1 MLKRT
6 TLAIAMLVGL
16 SSALVRADVKTQE
29 RTQIRFEGALG
40 SVVNLFGGRA
50 AREGIVSTVALKGS
64 RMLTMSGADSGEI
77 IDLAEE
83 KVYTLNLKDKSYT
96 VITFAEMRK
105 RMQEAMAKAEKDA
118 AAAKPQ
124 PEQPPQD
131 GQPKKEYEVDFSIKP
146 GTGARQI
153 AGRDTTESIAT
164 IVVREKGKTLEEA
177 GGLVVE
183 SHLWLTPSVPELKEL
198 ADFRMKYAQAV
209 YGQLAAQAAPQ
220 LTQAL
225 AMYPQMKDAMAR
237 MAEEGQKLSGTP
249 LFTETIFQM
258 AAPPGQASGDQSQ
271 AQSKP
276 PPTTVGGLVGGLMRK
291 RGGSGNAQAGAAP
304 GTPGRATIMTTTG
317 ETLQIA
323 PGVTD
328 ADVALP
334 AGLKLKQ

>member
-1 MLKRT
+1 MVKRT
-6 TLAIAMLVGL
+6 TLAIALLISL

-50 AREGIVSTVALKGS
+50 AREGIVSTVALKGA

-153 AGRDTTESIAT
+153 AGRDTKESIAT

-183 SHLWLTPSVPELKEL
+183 SHLWLTPTVPELKEL
-198 ADFRMKYAQAV
+198 ADFRMKYTQAV

-225 AMYPQMKDAMAR
+225 AMYPQMKDAMAK
-237 MAEEGQKLSGTP
+237 MAEEGQKLT
-249 LFTETIFQM
+249 
-258 AAPPGQASGDQSQ
+258 APPSSPKPSSRWRRPRARPRAISRSR
-271 AQSKP
+271 KP

-304 GTPGRATIMTTTG
+304 GTPGRATIMTSTG